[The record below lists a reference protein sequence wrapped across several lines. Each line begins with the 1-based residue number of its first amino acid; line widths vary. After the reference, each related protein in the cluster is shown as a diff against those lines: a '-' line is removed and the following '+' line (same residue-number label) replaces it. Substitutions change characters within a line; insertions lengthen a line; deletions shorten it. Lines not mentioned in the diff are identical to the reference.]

1 VFLSPSPAVT
11 NHSRLKTLSSQQNNH
26 ELMVGTKQ
34 PRTKQPLEITD
45 PKILSGKTTR
55 DNIETNDND

>member
-1 VFLSPSPAVT
+1 M
-11 NHSRLKTLSSQQNNH
+11 NHNRLKTLSSQQNNH